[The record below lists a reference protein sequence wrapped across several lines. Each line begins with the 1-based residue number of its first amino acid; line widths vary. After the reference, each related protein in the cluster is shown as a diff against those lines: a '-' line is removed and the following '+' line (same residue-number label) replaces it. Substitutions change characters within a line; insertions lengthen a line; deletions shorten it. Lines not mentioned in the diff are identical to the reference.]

1 MVDLDEGNVSIEGGD
16 VMVVDRRR
24 RVLVGTHES
33 TNEAGF
39 LALSRHLKNQG
50 IEAIQ
55 VPHRMLHLD
64 CCLAP
69 LPDGSALYTPW
80 KLPRSSMHL
89 LKGLFKEP
97 DRAGQE
103 ESTKQLAANLLWID
117 PENVVSAED
126 DEDQREATLDGIQG
140 PRHRIHEREADV
152 GEFPLHGVPAEARIG
167 DVAGGRAMVYLG
179 QGGAM
184 TPITPELKQ
193 AIEQA
198 GMRRRNSST
207 RRRTRRTSSS
217 ARGISSSFPS
227 MGAVNFPRRR

>member
-16 VMVVDRRR
+16 VMVVDRGR

-89 LKGLFKEP
+89 LKGLFKNLIAL
-97 DRAGQE
+97 DRE

-117 PENVVSAED
+117 PENVVS
-126 DEDQREATLDGIQG
+126 G
-140 PRHRIHEREADV
+140 
-152 GEFPLHGVPAEARIG
+152 ARTTKTN
-167 DVAGGRAMVYLG
+167 AKLR
-179 QGGAM
+179 
-184 TPITPELKQ
+184 
-193 AIEQA
+193 
-198 GMRRRNSST
+198 
-207 RRRTRRTSSS
+207 
-217 ARGISSSFPS
+217 S
-227 MGAVNFPRRR
+227 MGYKVHATEFTNVKRMWGSFHCTVCPLKRG